1 MTWNVIS
8 TIENYDKIWGNI
20 RRHCWYIPTT
30 KKHSCH
36 FSFIFKVC
44 LLSKQMSLVPKL
56 SYPTVQLLSDCA
68 QCSICAHVFPLTT
81 IHIHKFCFSFHLP
94 SKHWEDSVIIRM
106 SNFRIWLCD
115 LFSFS
120 PMLLLILVEFC
131 ICTHNLFF
139 ILIFHMTQK
148 ALCTFPLVS

>member
-8 TIENYDKIWGNI
+8 TIENYDKIWGNT

-68 QCSICAHVFPLTT
+68 QCSICAHVLPLTT

-94 SKHWEDSVIIRM
+94 SKHWKDSECPIFESDSVT
-106 SNFRIWLCD
+106 SS
-115 LFSFS
+115 LFHQC
-120 PMLLLILVEFC
+120 LLILVEFC
-131 ICTHNLFF
+131 ICTRNLFF